1 MRFSLYWVLKLYP
14 KCCIVVQNWV
24 YTMNQPE
31 KLDKIIIEDRL
42 NLGSEEILDRV
53 LHIANERAQLYGWQ
67 SFELRALD
75 DKTII
80 EDGLSRFEFDV
91 WGLSGERSNVEPT
104 QDNLPEKSGGEEKY
118 VASPF
123 KGVDL

>member
-1 MRFSLYWVLKLYP
+1 
-14 KCCIVVQNWV
+14 
-24 YTMNQPE
+24 MNQPE

-104 QDNLPEKSGGEEKY
+104 QDNLPEKSGGEERH

-123 KGVDL
+123 KDADL